1 MNNESTK
8 EGRFSRLLA
17 LACTVALLIILLA
30 RYDWRL
36 VLHAFRAAHV
46 LPIVVAGLV
55 LVFSHLYGVTDR
67 WRRILR
73 LVGVTMPF
81 REAWLMRMGGAP
93 LKFFTPLRVGEL
105 LRLPYLSKQ
114 YGLTA
119 DRALGAL
126 AFEKVTF
133 LNGLLPALFLRAVLY
148 REIGSVLLAVAVIA
162 AEAAATASGGQRLM
176 LRLLSPF
183 GRRVADWGRGLMEAF
198 ATAGWRG
205 VLNQTVYAALIMG
218 AEAIVLALCLKS
230 VGIEI
235 EFARWWTVLPGVLL
249 VGLAPVTFAG
259 LGAREAAL
267 VVLFPQQDPNALIA
281 GGILFFVLARLAVAV
296 AGLPWTPEY
305 LRRIVG
311 SAK

>member
-1 MNNESTK
+1 MNNEATK
-8 EGRFSRLLA
+8 EGRLSQLLA
-17 LACTVALLIILLA
+17 LACTAALLAILLA

-36 VLHAFRAAHV
+36 VFQAFGAARV
-46 LPIVVAGLV
+46 PPIALACLA
-55 LVFSHLYGVTDR
+55 LVFSHLFGVTDR

-73 LVGVTMPF
+73 LVGVTMTF

-114 YGLTA
+114 HSLTA
-119 DRALGAL
+119 DRTLGAL

-133 LNGLLPALFLRAVLY
+133 LNGLLPALFLRAILY
-148 REIGSVLLAVAVIA
+148 RETGSALLAVVVIA
-162 AEAAATASGGQRLM
+162 AEVAATASGGQRLM

-183 GRRVADWGRGLMEAF
+183 GRRAADWGRGLMEAF

-205 VLNQTVYAALIMG
+205 VLNLTIYAVFIMG

-230 VGIEI
+230 VGIDI

-267 VVLFPQQDPNALIA
+267 VVLFPHEDPNALIA

-311 SAK
+311 STK